1 MVVGMAT
8 VKTTIT
14 LQEDDVRK
22 IRDLVATGR
31 ATSISGFIQHA
42 VAVALHDVAG
52 WGALLAGAL
61 DATGGPLT
69 PDERAWADTILAG
82 GEARRGRRSRTA

>member
-1 MVVGMAT
+1 MAT

-31 ATSISGFIQHA
+31 ATSISGFVQDA
-42 VAVALHDVAG
+42 VAVALQDVAG

-61 DATGGPLT
+61 EQTGGPLT
-69 PDERAWADTILAG
+69 SEERAWADTILAG
-82 GEARRGRRSRTA
+82 GEARRGRRSRAA